1 MKNNTLPSDFL
12 EKRFP
17 HEPTAGQLQFFAQMD
32 RFLFDDDPF
41 GTMVFLLKGYAGT
54 GKTTL
59 ISTLIKVLNKFGWK
73 AVLLAPTG
81 RAAKVMTQYSNKKA
95 LTIHKKIYR
104 QVSNP
109 YTGNLEFKRQENIH
123 TQTVFIVDEASMIS
137 DDIDFG
143 THGLLTDLI
152 EYVFTNK
159 ETDDPRNKLLF
170 VGDTAQLPPV
180 GKNIS
185 PALDADYLRS
195 HFHIGVE
202 EQELTEVMRQA
213 AQSGILYNATKLRDV
228 LREPTEELVPVS
240 FTTKGFKDFYKM
252 TSEKM
257 EDGINYAYRKFGRE
271 ETIIVCRS
279 NKNAVLYNRY
289 IRQRILEQEDEL
301 NASDLLMIVRNNYH
315 WLDEDS
321 AAGFLANG
329 EFAEV
334 KKIRRTEELYGFRFA
349 TVVLRLIDYPE
360 QEEFEA
366 KIMLDT
372 LYSDT
377 ASLSRDQNR
386 NLYEAVQEDY
396 MHIVSKRE
404 RNEAMRK
411 DPYLNALQVKFAYA
425 LTCHKSQGG
434 QWAAVFVDQGFLTED
449 QVNQEFVR
457 WLYTGITRA
466 TDEVFLVNFYPR
478 FFE

>member
-1 MKNNTLPSDFL
+1 
-12 EKRFP
+12 
-17 HEPTAGQLQFFAQMD
+17 MD
-32 RFLFDDDPF
+32 RFLLDDDPF
-41 GTMVFLLKGYAGT
+41 ADLVFLLKGYAGT

-59 ISTLIKVLNKFGWK
+59 IGILIKVLKHFGWK

-81 RAAKVMTQYSNKKA
+81 RAAKVMTQYSNKKS

-109 YTGNLEFKRQENIH
+109 YTGNLEFKRQDNPH
-123 TQTVFIVDEASMIS
+123 TQTLFIVDEASMIS
-137 DDIDFG
+137 DDMEFG
-143 THGLLTDLI
+143 TNGLLTDLI
-152 EYVFTNK
+152 EFVFTSGK
-159 ETDDPRNKLLF
+159 EEDPRNKLMF

-195 HFHIGVE
+195 HFHIGVAQ
-202 EQELTEVMRQA
+202 QELTEVMRQA
-213 AQSGILYNATKLRDV
+213 ALSGILFNATNLRDL
-228 LREPTEELVPVS
+228 LRTPSDELVDIR
-240 FTTKGFKDFYKM
+240 FKTKGYRDIYKM
-252 TSEKM
+252 GSDRL
-257 EDGINYAYRKFGRE
+257 EDGIHYAYRKFERE
-271 ETIIVCRS
+271 NCIIVTRS

-301 NASDLLMIVRNNYH
+301 NTNDLLMIVRNNYH
-315 WLDEDS
+315 WLDEES

-329 EFAEV
+329 EFVEV
-334 KKIRRTEELYGFRFA
+334 KRIRRTEELYGFRFA
-349 TVVLRLIDYPE
+349 TVVLKLIDYPE

-366 KIMLDT
+366 KIILDT

-377 ASLSRDQNR
+377 ASLSREQNR
-386 NLYEAVQEDY
+386 NLYEAIQEEY

-434 QWAAVFVDQGFLTED
+434 QWSAVFVDQGFLTED
-449 QVNQEFVR
+449 QINQEFVR
-457 WLYTGITRA
+457 WLYTAITRA
-466 TDEVFLVNFYPR
+466 TDEVFLLNFHQK

>member
-1 MKNNTLPSDFL
+1 
-12 EKRFP
+12 
-17 HEPTAGQLQFFAQMD
+17 
-32 RFLFDDDPF
+32 
-41 GTMVFLLKGYAGT
+41 
-54 GKTTL
+54 
-59 ISTLIKVLNKFGWK
+59 
-73 AVLLAPTG
+73 
-81 RAAKVMTQYSNKKA
+81 
-95 LTIHKKIYR
+95 
-104 QVSNP
+104 
-109 YTGNLEFKRQENIH
+109 
-123 TQTVFIVDEASMIS
+123 
-137 DDIDFG
+137 
-143 THGLLTDLI
+143 
-152 EYVFTNK
+152 
-159 ETDDPRNKLLF
+159 
-170 VGDTAQLPPV
+170 
-180 GKNIS
+180 
-185 PALDADYLRS
+185 
-195 HFHIGVE
+195 
-202 EQELTEVMRQA
+202 
-213 AQSGILYNATKLRDV
+213 
-228 LREPTEELVPVS
+228 
-240 FTTKGFKDFYKM
+240 M